1 MSAVVS
7 RVTEKVIMATS
18 RQAARESDAEER
30 GDNEDQRQG
39 LAEMLTFN
47 SFTVQTKQKPVS
59 CLFMNFE

>member
-30 GDNEDQRQG
+30 GGNEDQRQG

-47 SFTVQTKQKPVS
+47 SFTVQTKQKSLS
-59 CLFMNFE
+59 CLFMD